1 MKVVM
6 FSNFNPPKYLI
17 FLFNSFFRT
26 VGVLFCLYVFICSL
40 DILTISFR
48 LLSGRSGGALFSN
61 SEILQNPIVGV
72 MIGVISTV
80 LIQSSSTTSSII
92 VGMVGSGVLSIKYAI
107 PIVMGA
113 NVGTSVTNTIVAL
126 TQVADRKIF
135 ERSFSCAVLHDM
147 FNWLAVLTFLVIE
160 VVTGY
165 LYKVTDIIVESFH
178 INDGG
183 QHPPEFLH
191 LLTKPLAELI
201 IIIDENVLEG
211 WIQND
216 PKYTNITTLLKAS
229 CERTVDGKV
238 EKYECG
244 YLFAGVN
251 IEDMWIG
258 LILVICSL
266 LVLISCLVFLVKILN
281 SLMEAQIARVI
292 QKVLNANIPYF
303 PWLTGYL
310 AIFVGSLITILVQSS
325 SVFTCTLTPLV
336 GTGFFELER
345 AYPLTL
351 GSNIGTTTTGI
362 LAALASE
369 GRSFRPALQIALCHL
384 LFNVSGILV
393 FYPIPF
399 MRWPLPMAKVMG
411 KTVAKYRWF
420 AIVYLILSFIVLP
433 LIVFNF
439 SLLLGGNLG
448 IYLCI
453 IPLMLISLLITLI
466 NILQKRYPNLLPK
479 FLENWNFLPLFM
491 RSLSPYDSV
500 FTQIWDHLK
509 KCSCR

>member
-1 MKVVM
+1 M

-135 ERSFSCAVLHDM
+135 ERSFS
-147 FNWLAVLTFLVIE
+147 F
-160 VVTGY
+160 VTGY

-201 IIIDENVLEG
+201 IIIDENV
-211 WIQND
+211 
-216 PKYTNITTLLKAS
+216 TS

-433 LIVFNF
+433 LI
-439 SLLLGGNLG
+439 
-448 IYLCI
+448 
-453 IPLMLISLLITLI
+453 
-466 NILQKRYPNLLPK
+466 KRYPNLLPK